1 MLRRSLLSL
10 TPLALF
16 RASAAA
22 PPCPPYF
29 AKGLLSRWST
39 SRDYTLAMLDKMPD
53 EHLGF
58 RPTPEQWTFSQQL
71 THIADGSLLIAA
83 PLNGDKPVY
92 TGAPPRQLARAELKK
107 HLEHSYDY
115 VTEAFRRIPNDAAG
129 EQPIEFL
136 GGEKMLKRD
145 LCYRLLDHV
154 AHHRGQAVVYLR
166 LKGITPPEYPG

>member
-10 TPLALF
+10 TPLAFF
-16 RASAAA
+16 RAGAA
-22 PPCPPYF
+22 PPCPSYF
-29 AKGLLSRWST
+29 AKGLQARWNASRE
-39 SRDYTLAMLDKMPD
+39 YTLAVLDKMPD
-53 EHLGF
+53 EHLTF
-58 RPTPEQWTFSQQL
+58 RPTPEEWTFSQQL

-83 PLNGDKPVY
+83 PLHGDKPVY
-92 TGAPPRQLARAELKK
+92 SGAPPRQLARAELKK

-115 VTEAFRRIPNDAAG
+115 VTEAFQRLPNDAAG
-129 EQPIEFL
+129 EQPVEFL
-136 GGEKMLKRD
+136 GGGKMLKRD